1 MDQPSFYVVTGCSG
15 AGKSTALAAFEDAGF
30 YCVDNMPVP
39 LMPGFI
45 AAPPESPP
53 DIPGYVFGLDL
64 RQKGLLSEYPGV
76 FAKIADLGVKLVIL
90 FLDASHETLLR
101 RYNQARRHHPLAYRH
116 PHLQEAIAAEKKRL
130 APLKAAA
137 DQVIDTTRLN
147 VHQLKF
153 TIFGITRAGSPAA
166 DVPAMDTSISIKSF
180 GFKYGVPLDVD
191 LIIDVRFITNPYFVP
206 ELRPL
211 DGESEKIRR
220 FVLQKEESRLFLEK
234 YLDLLDYLIPL
245 YEKEGK
251 AYLTVAVGCTG
262 GKHRSVVIAREI
274 YTHIKQSRSQV
285 SLAHRDI
292 GHTS

>member
-1 MDQPSFYVVTGCSG
+1 MDQPSYFVVTGRSG
-15 AGKSTALAAFEDAGF
+15 AGKSTVMAAFEDAGF
-30 YCVDNMPVP
+30 YSVDNMPLALLP
-39 LMPGFI
+39 QFL
-45 AAPPESPP
+45 AQPPESRP
-53 DIPGYVFGLDL
+53 DTPGYAFGMDL
-64 RQKGLLSEYPGV
+64 RQKGFLSTYT
-76 FAKIADLGVKLVIL
+76 KILADLAAQGYRLEIL
-90 FLDASHETLLR
+90 FLDAGDETLLR
-101 RYNQARRHHPLAYRH
+101 RYSQARRHHPLGYRYAN
-116 PHLQEAIAAEKKRL
+116 LSEAIAAEKKLL

-153 TIFGITRAGSPAA
+153 TIFGITQA
-166 DVPAMDTSISIKSF
+166 DAPAMDTSISIKSF

-211 DGESEKIRR
+211 DGETEKIRT
-220 FVLQKEESRLFLEK
+220 FVLQKKETHLFLEK

-262 GKHRSVVIAREI
+262 GRHRSVVVAREI
-274 YTHIKQSRSQV
+274 YAHIRKSRIQV
-285 SLAHRDI
+285 SLTHRDI